1 MIIDSADVV
10 AGFFAEVVVGSL
22 VLSIHSS
29 IRISVIAILLT
40 SCGMP
45 VSDRSVKDFVI
56 SCMECDVALHDG
68 FRNLVHNYN
77 NQAGIEA
84 LHYTSSSE
92 EANSPLY
99 LTKGLNIRDGKVGW
113 GQWIAETEE
122 RRTFL
127 PDPRSIRTTS
137 YSMRLELDDE
147 FVRTKISSLTESDQ
161 TDMKKLFYHEVGH
174 GLQMGHDPDIS
185 SVMYYD
191 ISGTKDFE
199 SYFVRVREFFAD

>member
-1 MIIDSADVV
+1 MGSTVV
-10 AGFFAEVVVGSL
+10 
-22 VLSIHSS
+22 SIRSS
-29 IRISVIAILLT
+29 IRIAFISILLT

-45 VSDRSVKDFVI
+45 VTDRSVKDFVI
-56 SCMECDVALHDG
+56 SCMDCDVSMHDG

-84 LHYTSSSE
+84 LHYTSSAE

-127 PDPRSIRTTS
+127 PDPRAIRTTS

-147 FVRTKISSLTESDQ
+147 FVKTKINSLTETDQ

-174 GLQMGHDPDIS
+174 GLQMGHDPEIS

-191 ISGTKDFE
+191 ITGTKDFE
-199 SYFVRVREFFAD
+199 SYFLRVREFFAE